1 MPRVLIADDS
11 MAVRKVAE
19 RLLVQAGLEV
29 ALASSGE
36 EALAWLAREKA
47 DVIISDVIMP
57 GRSGYDVCTFVRSQ
71 AGLADTPVLL
81 ISGIVNDEV
90 TKQMELCRANGVLK
104 KPFQGSSLQDKVKEL
119 LARRQEGAPSP
130 LTMETA
136 AAAPTTE
143 AAPAG
148 LTMETAAAA
157 PTMEAAPAGLT
168 METTPAA
175 DPPAAA
181 SPPVEPAFSLSAP
194 PSPPSAPEPAPAAA
208 PPPPVFAP
216 PPAPPP
222 PAPKVAPPPAPSFD
236 PTQTSKID
244 LSQTTKVYRI
254 TEDKLQ
260 AFRQAVARV
269 KDLEAALAEEQAQSA
284 RLYEQLE
291 TAVQQGGGE
300 RAQQLETLLAEEQQR
315 SAQLTKR
322 VEELEKA
329 LVAANDRVGQI
340 AKLLQT
346 GT

>member
-1 MPRVLIADDS
+1 MPKVLIADDS

-36 EALAWLAREKA
+36 EALAWLAKERA

-90 TKQMELCRANGVLK
+90 AKQVELCRANGVLK

-119 LARRQEGAPSP
+119 LTQRQQAVP
-130 LTMETA
+130 
-136 AAAPTTE
+136 AAPPPPPVP
-143 AAPAG
+143 APA
-148 LTMETAAAA
+148 
-157 PTMEAAPAGLT
+157 
-168 METTPAA
+168 TPAFTV
-175 DPPAAA
+175 
-181 SPPVEPAFSLSAP
+181 STP
-194 PSPPSAPEPAPAAA
+194 PSPPPAPEPMPVAAA
-208 PPPPVFAP
+208 APPVFAP
-216 PPAPPP
+216 PPPPSPAMAAAPTFAPPP
-222 PAPKVAPPPAPSFD
+222 PAASSSAFD

-291 TAVQQGGGE
+291 TAGQQGGGE
-300 RAQQLETLLAEEQQR
+300 RVQQLEAMLAEEQQR
-315 SAQLTKR
+315 SAQLAKR
-322 VEELEKA
+322 AEELERA
-329 LVAANDRVGQI
+329 LVTANERVGQI
-340 AKLLQT
+340 AKLLQP
-346 GT
+346 GG

>member
-1 MPRVLIADDS
+1 MPKVLIADDS

-36 EALAWLAREKA
+36 EALAWLAKERA

-71 AGLADTPVLL
+71 SGLADTPVLL

-90 TKQMELCRANGVLK
+90 AKQVELCRANGVLK

-119 LARRQEGAPSP
+119 LAQRP
-130 LTMETA
+130 
-136 AAAPTTE
+136 AAAPAAPPPP
-143 AAPAG
+143 AAPAF
-148 LTMETAAAA
+148 T
-157 PTMEAAPAGLT
+157 
-168 METTPAA
+168 
-175 DPPAAA
+175 
-181 SPPVEPAFSLSAP
+181 AP
-194 PSPPSAPEPAPAAA
+194 PSPPPAPEPMPVAAA
-208 PPPPVFAP
+208 APPVFAP
-216 PPAPPP
+216 PPPSPAPVIAPAPTFAPPP
-222 PAPKVAPPPAPSFD
+222 PAPAFD

-291 TAVQQGGGE
+291 TAGQQGGGE
-300 RAQQLETLLAEEQQR
+300 RVQQLESMLAEEQQR

-322 VEELEKA
+322 VEELERA
-329 LVAANDRVGQI
+329 LVAANERVGQI
-340 AKLLQT
+340 AKLLQP
-346 GT
+346 GS

>member
-1 MPRVLIADDS
+1 MPKVLIADDS

-36 EALAWLAREKA
+36 EALAWLAKERA

-90 TKQMELCRANGVLK
+90 AKQVELCRANGVLK

-119 LARRQEGAPSP
+119 LAQRQS
-130 LTMETA
+130 
-136 AAAPTTE
+136 
-143 AAPAG
+143 AAPAF
-148 LTMETAAAA
+148 T
-157 PTMEAAPAGLT
+157 
-168 METTPAA
+168 
-175 DPPAAA
+175 
-181 SPPVEPAFSLSAP
+181 AP
-194 PSPPSAPEPAPAAA
+194 PSPPPAPEPVPVAAA
-208 PPPPVFAP
+208 APPVFAP
-216 PPAPPP
+216 PPPSPAPIIAPAPTFAPPP
-222 PAPKVAPPPAPSFD
+222 PSAPAFD

-291 TAVQQGGGE
+291 TAGQQGGGE
-300 RAQQLETLLAEEQQR
+300 RVQQLESMLAEEQQR

-322 VEELEKA
+322 VEELERA
-329 LVAANDRVGQI
+329 LVAANERVGQI

-346 GT
+346 GS

>member
-1 MPRVLIADDS
+1 MPKVLIADDS

-19 RLLVQAGLEV
+19 RLLVQAGFEV

-36 EALAWLAREKA
+36 EALAWLAKDHA
-47 DVIISDVIMP
+47 DVIVSDVIMP

-90 TKQMELCRANGVLK
+90 AKQVELCRANGVLK

-119 LARRQEGAPSP
+119 LVLRQS
-130 LTMETA
+130 
-136 AAAPTTE
+136 
-143 AAPAG
+143 AAPA
-148 LTMETAAAA
+148 A
-157 PTMEAAPAGLT
+157 PPSQPEPAP
-168 METTPAA
+168 
-175 DPPAAA
+175 PPAAT
-181 SPPVEPAFSLSAP
+181 AFTAP
-194 PSPPSAPEPAPAAA
+194 PSPPPVPEPMLPEPMPVAAA
-208 PPPPVFAP
+208 APPVFAP
-216 PPAPPP
+216 PPPIPAPIIAPAPTFAPPP
-222 PAPKVAPPPAPSFD
+222 PAAPAFD

-291 TAVQQGGGE
+291 TSGQQGAGE
-300 RAQQLETLLAEEQQR
+300 RVQQLESMLAEEQRR

-322 VEELEKA
+322 VEELERA

-340 AKLLQT
+340 AKLLQP
-346 GT
+346 GS

>member
-1 MPRVLIADDS
+1 MPKVLIADDS

-36 EALAWLAREKA
+36 EALAWLAKERA

-90 TKQMELCRANGVLK
+90 AKQVELCRANGVLK

-119 LARRQEGAPSP
+119 LTQRQQAAPAAP
-130 LTMETA
+130 PPPVPAPA
-136 AAAPTTE
+136 AAAPTFE
-143 AAPAG
+143 PPPVAPAF
-148 LTMETAAAA
+148 TVSTPPSSPPVPEPMPVAAAA
-157 PTMEAAPAGLT
+157 
-168 METTPAA
+168 
-175 DPPAAA
+175 
-181 SPPVEPAFSLSAP
+181 
-194 PSPPSAPEPAPAAA
+194 
-208 PPPPVFAP
+208 PPVFAP
-216 PPAPPP
+216 PPPPSPAMAAAPTFAPPP
-222 PAPKVAPPPAPSFD
+222 PAASSSAFD

-291 TAVQQGGGE
+291 TAGQQGGGE
-300 RAQQLETLLAEEQQR
+300 RVQQLEAMLAEEQQR
-315 SAQLTKR
+315 SAQLAKR
-322 VEELEKA
+322 AEELERA
-329 LVAANDRVGQI
+329 LVTANERVGQI
-340 AKLLQT
+340 AKLLQP
-346 GT
+346 GG

>member
-1 MPRVLIADDS
+1 MPKVLIADDS

-19 RLLVQAGLEV
+19 RLLVQAGHEV

-36 EALAWLAREKA
+36 EALAWLAKEHA

-90 TKQMELCRANGVLK
+90 AKQVELCRANGVLK

-119 LARRQEGAPSP
+119 LTQRQQ
-130 LTMETA
+130 
-136 AAAPTTE
+136 
-143 AAPAG
+143 AAPA
-148 LTMETAAAA
+148 
-157 PTMEAAPAGLT
+157 PPPAAPA
-168 METTPAA
+168 
-175 DPPAAA
+175 
-181 SPPVEPAFSLSAP
+181 PV
-194 PSPPSAPEPAPAAA
+194 PEPMPVVAAA
-208 PPPPVFAP
+208 PPVFTP
-216 PPAPPP
+216 PPPLPASPAPVMAAAPAFVPPPPP
-222 PAPKVAPPPAPSFD
+222 PAPSPTFD

-244 LSQTTKVYRI
+244 LSQTTKIYRI

-291 TAVQQGGGE
+291 TAGQQGGGE
-300 RAQQLETLLAEEQQR
+300 RVQQLEAMLAEEQQR
-315 SAQLTKR
+315 SAQLAKR
-322 VEELEKA
+322 AEELERA
-329 LVAANDRVGQI
+329 LVTANERVGQI
-340 AKLLQT
+340 AKLLQP
-346 GT
+346 GG

>member
-1 MPRVLIADDS
+1 MPKVLIADDS

-36 EALAWLAREKA
+36 EALAWLAKERA

-90 TKQMELCRANGVLK
+90 AKQVELCRANGVLK

-119 LARRQEGAPSP
+119 LTQRQHAAPAAPPPAAPAFTLSAP
-130 LTMETA
+130 PPGPAPVPEPMPVA
-136 AAAPTTE
+136 AAAPPVFTPPPPPSSPAPVMA
-143 AAPAG
+143 AAPAFV
-148 LTMETAAAA
+148 
-157 PTMEAAPAGLT
+157 P
-168 METTPAA
+168 
-175 DPPAAA
+175 
-181 SPPVEPAFSLSAP
+181 
-194 PSPPSAPEPAPAAA
+194 
-208 PPPPVFAP
+208 
-216 PPAPPP
+216 PPP
-222 PAPKVAPPPAPSFD
+222 PASSSAFD
-236 PTQTSKID
+236 PTQTAKID

-291 TAVQQGGGE
+291 TAGQQGGGE
-300 RAQQLETLLAEEQQR
+300 RVQQLEAMLAEEQQR
-315 SAQLTKR
+315 SAQLAKR
-322 VEELEKA
+322 AEELERA
-329 LVAANDRVGQI
+329 LVTANERVGQI
-340 AKLLQT
+340 AKLLQP
-346 GT
+346 GG

>member
-1 MPRVLIADDS
+1 MAKVLIADDS

-36 EALAWLAREKA
+36 EALAWLAKEKA

-71 AGLADTPVLL
+71 AGLAETPVLL

-119 LARRQEGAPSP
+119 LAQRQGGAPAA
-130 LTMETA
+130 LTMES
-136 AAAPTTE
+136 
-143 AAPAG
+143 APA
-148 LTMETAAAA
+148 AQ
-157 PTMEAAPAGLT
+157 
-168 METTPAA
+168 
-175 DPPAAA
+175 
-181 SPPVEPAFSLSAP
+181 
-194 PSPPSAPEPAPAAA
+194 APAAA
-208 PPPPVFAP
+208 PPPAEPAFSFSAPPSP
-216 PPAPPP
+216 PPAPEPVPVAAAAPPVFTPP
-222 PAPKVAPPPAPSFD
+222 PPSPAPTVAPPPTFAPPAAPAPSFD

-300 RAQQLETLLAEEQQR
+300 RVQQLEALLAEEQQR

-340 AKLLQT
+340 AKLLQP
-346 GT
+346 GG

>member
-1 MPRVLIADDS
+1 MPKVLIADDS

-36 EALAWLAREKA
+36 EALAWLAKERA

-90 TKQMELCRANGVLK
+90 ARQVELCRANGVLK

-119 LARRQEGAPSP
+119 LAQKQQ
-130 LTMETA
+130 
-136 AAAPTTE
+136 
-143 AAPAG
+143 AAPA
-148 LTMETAAAA
+148 
-157 PTMEAAPAGLT
+157 
-168 METTPAA
+168 
-175 DPPAAA
+175 
-181 SPPVEPAFSLSAP
+181 AP
-194 PSPPSAPEPAPAAA
+194 PPQPEPAPAPPPAA
-208 PPPPVFAP
+208 PAFTMSVSPPPPPAPEPVPVIAAAPPVFAP
-216 PPAPPP
+216 PPPPPPPSPAPTFAPP
-222 PAPKVAPPPAPSFD
+222 PAPAASAPSFD
-236 PTQTSKID
+236 PTQTSRID

-291 TAVQQGGGE
+291 TAGQQGGGE
-300 RAQQLETLLAEEQQR
+300 RVQQLEALLTEERQR

-322 VEELEKA
+322 VEELERA

-340 AKLLQT
+340 AKLLQP
-346 GT
+346 GG

>member
-36 EALAWLAREKA
+36 EALAWLAKEKA

-90 TKQMELCRANGVLK
+90 TKQVELCRANGVLK

-119 LARRQEGAPSP
+119 LAQRPQGVSAALSP
-130 LTMETA
+130 PPQPDPVA
-136 AAAPTTE
+136 AALAVPTAP
-143 AAPAG
+143 
-148 LTMETAAAA
+148 
-157 PTMEAAPAGLT
+157 
-168 METTPAA
+168 
-175 DPPAAA
+175 PP
-181 SPPVEPAFSLSAP
+181 PAFSFSAP
-194 PSPPSAPEPAPAAA
+194 PPPPPAPEPAPVAAA
-208 PPPPVFAP
+208 PQPVFTPPPPPPAPSFAP
-216 PPAPPP
+216 PPA
-222 PAPKVAPPPAPSFD
+222 APAPSFD
-236 PTQTSKID
+236 PTQTSRID

-291 TAVQQGGGE
+291 TAAQQGGGE
-300 RAQQLETLLAEEQQR
+300 RVQQLEALLGEEQRR

-322 VEELEKA
+322 VEELERA
-329 LVAANDRVGQI
+329 LVAANGRVGQI

-346 GT
+346 GG

>member
-1 MPRVLIADDS
+1 MPKVLVADDS

-36 EALAWLAREKA
+36 EALAWLAKEKA

-90 TKQMELCRANGVLK
+90 TKQMQLCRANGVLK

-119 LARRQEGAPSP
+119 LAHRDQDAPAAP
-130 LTMETA
+130 TPEPAVA
-136 AAAPTTE
+136 AAASSVAPSSAE
-143 AAPAG
+143 AELG
-148 LTMETAAAA
+148 
-157 PTMEAAPAGLT
+157 
-168 METTPAA
+168 
-175 DPPAAA
+175 
-181 SPPVEPAFSLSAP
+181 FSAP
-194 PSPPSAPEPAPAAA
+194 PSPPPAPEPVTVAAPAS
-208 PPPPVFAP
+208 PVFAP
-216 PPAPPP
+216 PPPPPPSPAPTFAPPP
-222 PAPKVAPPPAPSFD
+222 APAPSFD
-236 PTQTSKID
+236 PTLTSKID

-315 SAQLTKR
+315 SSQLTKR

-340 AKLLQT
+340 AKLLQP
-346 GT
+346 GS

>member
-1 MPRVLIADDS
+1 MARVLIADDS

-36 EALAWLAREKA
+36 EALAWLAKERA

-90 TKQMELCRANGVLK
+90 SKQVELCRANGVLK

-119 LARRQEGAPSP
+119 LAQRQS
-130 LTMETA
+130 
-136 AAAPTTE
+136 AAPV
-143 AAPAG
+143 A
-148 LTMETAAAA
+148 
-157 PTMEAAPAGLT
+157 
-168 METTPAA
+168 
-175 DPPAAA
+175 
-181 SPPVEPAFSLSAP
+181 
-194 PSPPSAPEPAPAAA
+194 
-208 PPPPVFAP
+208 
-216 PPAPPP
+216 APPP
-222 PAPKVAPPPAPSFD
+222 PAPAPEVPPPAAPGFVFTAPPSPPPAPEPMPVAAPAAPVFVPPPPPPPSPAPAPTFAPPPPAPSFD

-291 TAVQQGGGE
+291 TAGQQGGGE
-300 RAQQLETLLAEEQQR
+300 RVQQLEGMLAEEQRR

-322 VEELEKA
+322 VEELERA
-329 LVAANDRVGQI
+329 LVTANERVSQI
-340 AKLLQT
+340 AKLLQP
-346 GT
+346 GS

>member
-1 MPRVLIADDS
+1 MAKVLIADDS

-36 EALAWLAREKA
+36 EALAWLAKEKA
-47 DVIISDVIMP
+47 DVIVSDVIMP

-71 AGLADTPVLL
+71 AGLAETPVLL

-119 LARRQEGAPSP
+119 LAQRQGGAPAPAAPPPEPAPTVAPTPAEPALAFSAP
-130 LTMETA
+130 PTPPPAPEPVA
-136 AAAPTTE
+136 AAAP
-143 AAPAG
+143 PVF
-148 LTMETAAAA
+148 
-157 PTMEAAPAGLT
+157 
-168 METTPAA
+168 TP
-175 DPPAAA
+175 PP
-181 SPPVEPAFSLSAP
+181 P
-194 PSPPSAPEPAPAAA
+194 PSPAPT
-208 PPPPVFAP
+208 FAP
-216 PPAPPP
+216 RA
-222 PAPKVAPPPAPSFD
+222 APAPSFD

-300 RAQQLETLLAEEQQR
+300 RVQQLEALLAEEQRR

-322 VEELEKA
+322 VEELERA

-340 AKLLQT
+340 AKLLQP
-346 GT
+346 GS

>member
-1 MPRVLIADDS
+1 MAKVLIADDS

-19 RLLVQAGLEV
+19 RLLMQAGLEV

-36 EALAWLAREKA
+36 EALAWLAKEKA

-90 TKQMELCRANGVLK
+90 AKQVELCRANGVLK

-119 LARRQEGAPSP
+119 LAQRPQ
-130 LTMETA
+130 
-136 AAAPTTE
+136 
-143 AAPAG
+143 
-148 LTMETAAAA
+148 
-157 PTMEAAPAGLT
+157 
-168 METTPAA
+168 
-175 DPPAAA
+175 AAA
-181 SPPVEPAFSLSAP
+181 SAPPSPPPQPDAFAAALAVPTAPPPPAPTFSLSAP
-194 PSPPSAPEPAPAAA
+194 PPPPPAPEPSPVAAAA
-208 PPPPVFAP
+208 PVFTPPPPPSPAP
-216 PPAPPP
+216 AFAPPP
-222 PAPKVAPPPAPSFD
+222 PAAPAPSFD

-269 KDLEAALAEEQAQSA
+269 KELEAALAEEQAQSA
-284 RLYEQLE
+284 RLYEQFE

-300 RAQQLETLLAEEQQR
+300 RVQQLEALLTEERQR

-322 VEELEKA
+322 VEELERA
-329 LVAANDRVGQI
+329 LVSANERVGQI
-340 AKLLQT
+340 AKLLQP
-346 GT
+346 GG

>member
-1 MPRVLIADDS
+1 MPKVLIADDS

-36 EALAWLAREKA
+36 EALAWLAKERA

-90 TKQMELCRANGVLK
+90 AKQVELCRANGVLK

-119 LARRQEGAPSP
+119 LAQRQQAAPP
-130 LTMETA
+130 APPQPVPAPA
-136 AAAPTTE
+136 AAAPT
-143 AAPAG
+143 
-148 LTMETAAAA
+148 
-157 PTMEAAPAGLT
+157 
-168 METTPAA
+168 
-175 DPPAAA
+175 
-181 SPPVEPAFSLSAP
+181 
-194 PSPPSAPEPAPAAA
+194 
-208 PPPPVFAP
+208 FAP
-216 PPAPPP
+216 PPAAPEPMPVAAAAPPVFTPPPPPPPIPAPVMAAVPAFVPPP
-222 PAPKVAPPPAPSFD
+222 PAAPSPAFD

-284 RLYEQLE
+284 RLYEQ
-291 TAVQQGGGE
+291 
-300 RAQQLETLLAEEQQR
+300 QQR
-315 SAQLTKR
+315 SAQLAKR
-322 VEELEKA
+322 AEELERA
-329 LVAANDRVGQI
+329 LVTANERVGQI
-340 AKLLQT
+340 AKLLQP
-346 GT
+346 GG

>member
-1 MPRVLIADDS
+1 MPKVLIADDS

-36 EALAWLAREKA
+36 EALAWLAKERA

-90 TKQMELCRANGVLK
+90 AKQVELCRANGVLK

-119 LARRQEGAPSP
+119 LAQRP
-130 LTMETA
+130 
-136 AAAPTTE
+136 AAAP
-143 AAPAG
+143 AAP
-148 LTMETAAAA
+148 
-157 PTMEAAPAGLT
+157 P
-168 METTPAA
+168 
-175 DPPAAA
+175 PPAAL
-181 SPPVEPAFSLSAP
+181 AFTAP
-194 PSPPSAPEPAPAAA
+194 PSPPPAPEPVPVAAA
-208 PPPPVFAP
+208 APPVFAP
-216 PPAPPP
+216 PPPSPAPIIAPAPTFAPPPP
-222 PAPKVAPPPAPSFD
+222 PAPAFD

-291 TAVQQGGGE
+291 TAGQQGGGE
-300 RAQQLETLLAEEQQR
+300 RVQQLESMLAEEQQR

-322 VEELEKA
+322 VEELERA
-329 LVAANDRVGQI
+329 LVAANERVGQI

-346 GT
+346 GS

>member
-1 MPRVLIADDS
+1 MPKVLIADDS

-36 EALAWLAREKA
+36 EALAWLAKERA

-90 TKQMELCRANGVLK
+90 AKQVELCRANGVLK

-119 LARRQEGAPSP
+119 LTQRQQAAPAPPPAEPAFTLSAPPPSP
-130 LTMETA
+130 APVPEPMPVA
-136 AAAPTTE
+136 AAAP
-143 AAPAG
+143 
-148 LTMETAAAA
+148 
-157 PTMEAAPAGLT
+157 
-168 METTPAA
+168 
-175 DPPAAA
+175 
-181 SPPVEPAFSLSAP
+181 
-194 PSPPSAPEPAPAAA
+194 
-208 PPPPVFAP
+208 PVFTP
-216 PPAPPP
+216 PPPP
-222 PAPKVAPPPAPSFD
+222 PAPSPAFD
-236 PTQTSKID
+236 PTQTAKID

-291 TAVQQGGGE
+291 TAGQQGGGE
-300 RAQQLETLLAEEQQR
+300 RVQQLEAMLAEEQQR
-315 SAQLTKR
+315 SAQLAKR
-322 VEELEKA
+322 AEELERA
-329 LVAANDRVGQI
+329 LVAANERVGQI
-340 AKLLQT
+340 AKLLQP
-346 GT
+346 GG

>member
-1 MPRVLIADDS
+1 MAKVLIADDS

-36 EALAWLAREKA
+36 EALAWLAKEKA

-71 AGLADTPVLL
+71 AGLAETPVLL

-119 LARRQEGAPSP
+119 LAQRQGGAPAPAAPPPEPAPTVAPTPAEPALAFSAP
-130 LTMETA
+130 PTPPPAPEPVA
-136 AAAPTTE
+136 AAAP
-143 AAPAG
+143 PVF
-148 LTMETAAAA
+148 
-157 PTMEAAPAGLT
+157 
-168 METTPAA
+168 TP
-175 DPPAAA
+175 PP
-181 SPPVEPAFSLSAP
+181 P
-194 PSPPSAPEPAPAAA
+194 PSPAPT
-208 PPPPVFAP
+208 FAP
-216 PPAPPP
+216 RA
-222 PAPKVAPPPAPSFD
+222 APAPSFD

-300 RAQQLETLLAEEQQR
+300 RVQQLEALLAEEQQR

-322 VEELEKA
+322 VEELERA

-340 AKLLQT
+340 AKLLQP
-346 GT
+346 GS

>member
-1 MPRVLIADDS
+1 MPKVLIADDS

-36 EALAWLAREKA
+36 EALAWLAKDHA

-90 TKQMELCRANGVLK
+90 AKQVELCRANGVLK

-119 LARRQEGAPSP
+119 LAQRHS
-130 LTMETA
+130 
-136 AAAPTTE
+136 
-143 AAPAG
+143 AAPA
-148 LTMETAAAA
+148 A
-157 PTMEAAPAGLT
+157 PPPQPEPAAPAFT
-168 METTPAA
+168 
-175 DPPAAA
+175 
-181 SPPVEPAFSLSAP
+181 AP
-194 PSPPSAPEPAPAAA
+194 PSPPPAPEPMPPKPMPVAAA
-208 PPPPVFAP
+208 APPVFAP
-216 PPAPPP
+216 PPPIPAPIIAPAPTFAPPP
-222 PAPKVAPPPAPSFD
+222 PAAPAFD

-291 TAVQQGGGE
+291 TSGQQGAGE
-300 RAQQLETLLAEEQQR
+300 RVQQLESMLAEEQRR

-322 VEELEKA
+322 VEELERA

-340 AKLLQT
+340 AKLLQP
-346 GT
+346 GS

>member
-1 MPRVLIADDS
+1 MPKVLIADDS

-36 EALAWLAREKA
+36 EALAWLAKERA

-90 TKQMELCRANGVLK
+90 AKQVELCRANGVLK

-119 LARRQEGAPSP
+119 LTQRQHAAPAAEPPAAPAFTVSAPPPSP
-130 LTMETA
+130 APVPEPMPVA
-136 AAAPTTE
+136 AAAP
-143 AAPAG
+143 
-148 LTMETAAAA
+148 
-157 PTMEAAPAGLT
+157 
-168 METTPAA
+168 
-175 DPPAAA
+175 
-181 SPPVEPAFSLSAP
+181 
-194 PSPPSAPEPAPAAA
+194 
-208 PPPPVFAP
+208 PVFTP
-216 PPAPPP
+216 PPPP
-222 PAPKVAPPPAPSFD
+222 PASSSAFD
-236 PTQTSKID
+236 PTQTAKID

-291 TAVQQGGGE
+291 TAGQQGGGE
-300 RAQQLETLLAEEQQR
+300 RVQQLEAMLAEEQQR
-315 SAQLTKR
+315 SAQLAKR
-322 VEELEKA
+322 AEELERA
-329 LVAANDRVGQI
+329 LVTANERVGQI
-340 AKLLQT
+340 AKLLQP
-346 GT
+346 GG